1 MTLTIKGKLTQ
12 KLTKETVE
20 GKNGKTYDKMTFV
33 IDTGD
38 QYNPNIAFG
47 LFGDKTALVDNIAI
61 GQEIEVSFN
70 LSSREHNG
78 KFYTQADAW
87 KVTKVANVNGN
98 KESDSV
104 VASSSEEQEDFDLP
118 F

>member
-1 MTLTIKGKLTQ
+1 
-12 KLTKETVE
+12 
-20 GKNGKTYDKMTFV
+20 MTFV

-78 KFYTQADAW
+78 KWYTQADCW
-87 KVTKVANVNGN
+87 KVTKIGSEQP
-98 KESDSV
+98 KES
-104 VASSSEEQEDFDLP
+104 QDLP

>member
-70 LSSREHNG
+70 LSSREHQG
-78 KFYTQADAW
+78 KWYTQADCW
-87 KVTKVANVNGN
+87 KVTKIG
-98 KESDSV
+98 
-104 VASSSEEQEDFDLP
+104 SEQPNDDLP
-118 F
+118 FG

>member
-70 LSSREHNG
+70 LSSREHQN
-78 KFYTQADAW
+78 KWYTQADCW
-87 KVTKVANVNGN
+87 KVAKVGN
-98 KESDSV
+98 EQPKES
-104 VASSSEEQEDFDLP
+104 QDLP

>member
-38 QYNPNIAFG
+38 QYNSNIAFG

-70 LSSREHNG
+70 LSSREHNN
-78 KFYTQADAW
+78 KWYTQADCW
-87 KVTKVANVNGN
+87 KVTKIG
-98 KESDSV
+98 
-104 VASSSEEQEDFDLP
+104 SEQPNDDHP
-118 F
+118 FG

>member
-61 GQEIEVSFN
+61 GQEIEVSIN
-70 LSSREHNG
+70 LSSREHQG
-78 KFYTQADAW
+78 KWYTQADCW
-87 KVTKVANVNGN
+87 KVTKIG
-98 KESDSV
+98 
-104 VASSSEEQEDFDLP
+104 SEQPNDDLP
-118 F
+118 FG